1 MGKWI
6 RCTLAP
12 VALAALMLSACGDSD
27 DEGAVTTTTSTAG
40 PTTTSAPEVATVNE
54 VCAELAEDLR
64 DVVDLN
70 DLINSPSDLGPAATK
85 LSNAVDRIDEDLK
98 RLDDL
103 DEQALNPETR
113 RALTDIR
120 TSFRRAMDNVR
131 KAAQEAQA
139 RNLGRAQDA
148 LKQAN
153 TEFSKGVDRASNTDL
168 ASCGAA
174 GSTTTTSSTTTSST
188 TSTTSR

>member
-12 VALAALMLSACGDSD
+12 VALAALVLSACGD
-27 DEGAVTTTTSTAG
+27 DEGAVTTTSTAG

-54 VCAELAEDLR
+54 ICAELAEDLR

-70 DLINSPSDLGPAATK
+70 ALINSPSDLAPAATK

-148 LKQAN
+148 LKLAN